1 MTLKEKFHQWLK
13 TEPFNSKDKVTLREA
28 QCEIIADEFAIG
40 FAEWVDS
47 DFYQGD
53 DVNEYHKSIL
63 EYREGKIFTVK
74 ELLEI
79 YKKEKGL

>member
-1 MTLKEKFHQWLK
+1 M
-13 TEPFNSKDKVTLREA
+13 TLREKLKPIVSINTA
-28 QCEIIADEFAIG
+28 GEAGRFADKIEIITDEFAIRFG
-40 FAEWVDS
+40 EWIDS

>member
-1 MTLKEKFHQWLK
+1 MTLKEKFSDVQDDYHDR
-13 TEPFNSKDKVTLREA
+13 SDDCVR
-28 QCEIIADEFAIG
+28 IADEFAIE

-47 DFYQGD
+47 YFYQGD

-79 YKKEKGL
+79 YKKTL

>member
-1 MTLKEKFHQWLK
+1 MTLKEKFSDVQ
-13 TEPFNSKDKVTLREA
+13 EA
-28 QCEIIADEFAIG
+28 YHDSSDDCVLVADEFAIG
-40 FAEWVDS
+40 FAEWIDS

-63 EYREGKIFTVK
+63 EYREGKIFKVK